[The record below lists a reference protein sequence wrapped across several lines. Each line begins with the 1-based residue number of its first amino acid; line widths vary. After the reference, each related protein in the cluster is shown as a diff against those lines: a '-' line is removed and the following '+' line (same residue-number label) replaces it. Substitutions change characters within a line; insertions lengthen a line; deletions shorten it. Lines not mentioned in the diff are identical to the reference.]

1 MHARAQP
8 SRDIGGTQPLGQLGL
23 VHQGAVGQVPGD
35 TRRAVAQQLLAQNA
49 AHAVGG
55 DQGIAFYQL
64 AGPGSHGDH
73 AVGLGKALDGLAQ
86 VQVHARISLS
96 GFPQQL
102 LQIGPVDGGVGRAIA
117 LHGLAAQGH
126 MRQFLPG
133 DCAAHAQAARQCHH
147 LLQRF
152 LQAPGLKP
160 PHDIRTD
167 LDSGAHF
174 TERGRLLEKTH
185 FPTRPRRTDG
195 GGQATNAAAGN
206 QHLLVHVRIVPL
218 PPPMAAG
225 A

>member
-1 MHARAQP
+1 M
-8 SRDIGGTQPLGQLGL
+8 SVIRDDAIENALQQGIERTLRYRGAPPDNWVEPAAGTDHDVLI
-23 VHQGAVGQVPGD
+23 
-35 TRRAVAQQLLAQNA
+35 
-49 AHAVGG
+49 VGG
-55 DQGIAFYQL
+55 DQGIAFDQL

-126 MRQFLPG
+126 MRQFLSG
-133 DCAAHAQAARQCHH
+133 DCAAHAQAARQRHH